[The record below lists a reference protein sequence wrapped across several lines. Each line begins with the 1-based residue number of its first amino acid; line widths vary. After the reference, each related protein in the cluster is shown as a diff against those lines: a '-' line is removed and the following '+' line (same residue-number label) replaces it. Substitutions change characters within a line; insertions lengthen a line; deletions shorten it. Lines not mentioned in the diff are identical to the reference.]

1 MTLRTENLEIFSL
14 SVLCP
19 ALFLLTSVCTLDS
32 PNLWLATW
40 PPSWPLIGQPSN
52 RIQCSDAFQLLS
64 RMSRSRASVFR
75 PIIAHPQG
83 LLLAFIS
90 LLLCTCHSIDQHN
103 LLLTDNVIVNYILVS
118 QFRFPGIRK
127 LRRKGFL
134 WTSGLNPDHLLLSLH
149 LSSCSICCCLSSLI

>member
-32 PNLWLATW
+32 PGFWLVTW
-40 PPSWPLIGQPSN
+40 PQSWPLIGQSSN

-75 PIIAHPQG
+75 PIIAHPQE

-118 QFRFPGIRK
+118 QFRFAGKRK
-127 LRRKGFL
+127 LPTQKG
-134 WTSGLNPDHLLLSLH
+134 TSLNIRPQSW
-149 LSSCSICCCLSSLI
+149 SSSVNSCSLYVVAFGPW